1 MSGIVFFASE
11 SRAET
16 VPFYTDRL
24 GAEVWL
30 EQTDCTV
37 LQYDN
42 MRFGFCE
49 RESADTDGI
58 LTFVTAD
65 RDGVD
70 VLYDELADRARD
82 PPEENPKYD
91 IYHFFADDPEGRAVE
106 VQAFD
111 RETEAVR

>member
-11 SRAET
+11 VRAET
-16 VPFYTDRL
+16 VSFYVDRF
-24 GAEVWL
+24 GADVWL

-58 LTFVTAD
+58 LTFVTDD

-70 VLYDELADRARD
+70 ALYDDLADCACD
-82 PPEENPKYD
+82 PPEANPRYD
-91 IYHFFADDPEGRAVE
+91 IYHFFAEDPEGRAVE
-106 VQAFD
+106 VQSFD
-111 RETEAVR
+111 SVTEPVR

>member
-16 VPFYTDRL
+16 VSLYTDRL

-37 LQYDN
+37 LKYDN
-42 MRFGFCE
+42 MLVGFCE

-58 LTFVTAD
+58 LTFVTDD

-70 VLYDELADRARD
+70 ALYDELADQARD
-82 PPEENPKYD
+82 PPEANPRYD

-106 VQAFD
+106 VQSFD
-111 RETEAVR
+111 HETEAVR

>member
-11 SRAET
+11 RRTET
-16 VPFYTDRL
+16 VEFYTDRL

-30 EQTDCTV
+30 EQPDCTI

-58 LTFVTAD
+58 LTFVAD
-65 RDGVD
+65 EREGVD
-70 VLYDELADRARD
+70 SLYDELADCAREE
-82 PPEENPKYD
+82 PEANPTYD
-91 IYHFFADDPEGRAVE
+91 IYHFFAADPEGRAVE
-106 VQAFD
+106 VQTFD
-111 RETEAVR
+111 HETRSV